1 MADGLQMGRESA
13 RRKHGQFRKDRHA
26 LAFER
31 RAPCEVAGQRCGE
44 IFSAF
49 KGGAEWVANAY
60 MLMLGALEAPGV
72 LRQIRQ
78 WLDVAA

>member
-1 MADGLQMGRESA
+1 MGRESA